1 MPTISANA
9 SLQTVL
15 TTFETT
21 PATCS
26 ELMEELGAAYSEFI
40 SHQPGFVG
48 AALHVNDARTRV
60 ANYSQW
66 RNREDF
72 KDMLKSDEMRARNQ
86 KIIALCR
93 GFEPVM
99 YDVFATHDA

>member
-1 MPTISANA
+1 MPQINEDA

-15 TTFETT
+15 TTFETS

-26 ELMEELGAAYSEFI
+26 DLMAELRAAYSEFI
-40 SHQPGFVG
+40 SRQPGFVG

-66 RNREDF
+66 RNRDDF
-72 KDMLKSDEMRARNQ
+72 KT
-86 KIIALCR
+86 C
-93 GFEPVM
+93 
-99 YDVFATHDA
+99 